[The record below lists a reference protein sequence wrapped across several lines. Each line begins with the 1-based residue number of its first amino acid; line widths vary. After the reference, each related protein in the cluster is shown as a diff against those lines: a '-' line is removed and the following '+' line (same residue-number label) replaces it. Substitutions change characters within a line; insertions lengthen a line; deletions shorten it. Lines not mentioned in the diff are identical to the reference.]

1 MSNLPVLDESL
12 FDTMFKDLEA
22 MNVELDMDP
31 LEFGPKRL
39 NQKVAVTRDFLTQCE
54 KLFTRVSHWL
64 QLYKRA
70 HRAAQ
75 LDFDLA
81 MHDMLANDPEVRAGR
96 NVADRNAIA
105 TTKMRDR
112 REELDRLAVVV
123 QDLEGVLVVIK
134 SKRSDLK
141 DTQGRLREQ
150 KQLCQEEIGLGAK
163 WGSRA
168 AANTPGYVATAP
180 VVDAETMRDINAM
193 LEVARSET
201 DLAVSIPAPEPI
213 PASKAPSLEET
224 FRGTS
229 GSEEDLDA
237 FLARID
243 ATSASEPEVRKNDF
257 EDLLE
262 NLI

>member
-12 FDTMFKDLEA
+12 FDTMFKDLEG
-22 MNVELDMDP
+22 MNVELDLDP

-39 NQKVAVTRDFLTQCE
+39 NQKVAESRDFLTQCE

-163 WGSRA
+163 WGSKTANGKTSYIA
-168 AANTPGYVATAP
+168 AAP
-180 VVDAETMRDINAM
+180 VVDAATMNDINAM
-193 LEVARSET
+193 LEVSRSEC
-201 DLAVSIPAPEPI
+201 DLGTVTPEPV
-213 PASKAPSLEET
+213 PEDKTPSLEDT

-229 GSEEDLDA
+229 GSEDDLDA
-237 FLARID
+237 FLNRID
-243 ATSASEPEVRKNDF
+243 TVPVPAQTPKSDF
-257 EDLLE
+257 ENLLE